1 MGYLEC
7 INEVGRFLGSLE
19 IDEVELRTK
28 IIDHLA
34 NCIAGARLE
43 QPDTEVSTTVGFS
56 RTQAVIRPRPE
67 KPGISLIS
75 RPDICGLQSTGP
87 QPTSSLNIGH
97 SVKLNDKEEL
107 KTPTSCQPMSVINL
121 YSSGSVHS
129 PHIPT
134 PKVQIGQVTLPKQ
147 NEVSNASHNLTTDLS
162 NQRMGLFCVSKS
174 DSESKLSTPALLN
187 QPDINVKVIGTQSAA
202 QVSSITQAQI
212 FGGLQLV
219 PTQLPSGEI
228 AFILPANIIP
238 TTQSYVIPVLS
249 PNTITPL
256 SSPSEQAVSSA
267 SKIEFKST
275 PDGKVT
281 SSILGHI
288 GNSAF
293 PITYAKALLPSCTEN
308 SSVLQPICDQQRND
322 TANLPSSEKAL
333 TNQSVLSTELLHPAQ
348 EQVISKLRDTTLI
361 SSGTEAFRTGGF
373 QSSSAVCLSS
383 SEVGLSSN
391 SSTTTCNSSGRIQQ
405 PQTQQHDRSLT
416 DHLVLNLAMQNR
428 TRAGP
433 EEARNR
439 HEEDDESMWRPW

>member
-43 QPDTEVSTTVGFS
+43 QSDTEVSTTVGFS

-75 RPDICGLQSTGP
+75 RPDICSLQSAVP
-87 QPTSSLNIGH
+87 PPTSSLSIGH

-107 KTPTSCQPMSVINL
+107 KTPSMSVINL
-121 YSSGSVHS
+121 YNSGSVHS
-129 PHIPT
+129 PHIT
-134 PKVQIGQVTLPKQ
+134 KPKVQIGQVTLPKQ
-147 NEVSNASHNLTTDLS
+147 NDVSNAASHILTTELS
-162 NQRMGLFCVSKS
+162 NQRGPIFCVSKS
-174 DSESKLSTPALLN
+174 DSEIKQSNPALLH
-187 QPDINVKVIGTQSAA
+187 QPDVNVKVIGTQSAP

-212 FGGLQLV
+212 FGGLHLV

-238 TTQSYVIPVLS
+238 NTQSYVIPVLS

-267 SKIEFKST
+267 SNIEFKST

-308 SSVLQPICDQQRND
+308 SPVLQPICDQQRND
-322 TANLPSSEKAL
+322 TANLPSSEKTL

-348 EQVISKLRDTTLI
+348 EQVTSKLRGTTLI
-361 SSGTEAFRTGGF
+361 SSGTEAYRTGGY

-391 SSTTTCNSSGRIQQ
+391 GSTTTCNPSGSIQQ
-405 PQTQQHDRSLT
+405 PQTQQHDRSPT